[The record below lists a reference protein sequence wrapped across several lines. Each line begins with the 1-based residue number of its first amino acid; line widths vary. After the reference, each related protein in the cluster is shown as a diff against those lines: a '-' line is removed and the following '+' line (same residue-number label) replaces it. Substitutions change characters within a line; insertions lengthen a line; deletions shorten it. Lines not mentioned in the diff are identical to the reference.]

1 MCLALQRRRPL
12 PWAARAGAGW
22 AGWPPCCWPEGCAA
36 ASGRLRPPPIP
47 PTGCEPTQFQV
58 CSHTSPALG
67 CCAIDCFAVGSPCNA
82 GSRSHNY
89 SSTQS
94 SATITSVPPVSRG
107 LRFRESLFRRRQE
120 GVRLWGVCEGG
131 GGAHLPDSASSTAD
145 TADCRAPYTRS
156 ASACCAAWTA
166 PAAASLPPLLPCV
179 PMYHPNCRSRAHQQQ
194 IVCCRTGQ
202 LLSSRGPK
210 TVGHCQ
216 SAGQMAAAPPCHR
229 ALHYNIQNIVYGLS
243 LLRQLL

>member
-1 MCLALQRRRPL
+1 MQLLQGACAHHRFPRQAANPPSSKSAHIPHQRWGAAPSTASPL
-12 PWAARAGAGW
+12 VRHATQDLGRIITAPHRAVQLLQVYLQY
-22 AGWPPCCWPEGCAA
+22 PEVCAFV
-36 ASGRLRPPPIP
+36 SL
-47 PTGCEPTQFQV
+47 
-58 CSHTSPALG
+58 
-67 CCAIDCFAVGSPCNA
+67 
-82 GSRSHNY
+82 
-89 SSTQS
+89 S
-94 SATITSVPPVSRG
+94 SADVRKAYVSGAFAR
-107 LRFRESLFRRRQE
+107 
-120 GVRLWGVCEGG
+120 GG